1 MKLAAT
7 ILLVALN
14 CQAIDDVTAIRA
26 VIGEAA
32 GCGYADKLAV
42 AGAIRN
48 GQGKFALIGLRNTRM
63 IDRQS
68 KRTFTE
74 AARAWS
80 ESATNDA
87 SLGATHF
94 EANRFGR
101 PWWSTNMVVAART
114 ASFTFYK
121 EKK

>member
-1 MKLAAT
+1 MKLTAA
-7 ILLVALN
+7 ILLLAFN
-14 CQAIDDVTAIRA
+14 CQAIDDATAVRA
-26 VIGEAA
+26 IVGEAS
-32 GCGYADKLAV
+32 GQSYQDKLAV

-48 GQGKFALIGLRNTRM
+48 GQGKFALIGLRNRVM
-63 IDRQS
+63 IDRQP
-68 KRTFTE
+68 KRVF
-74 AARAWS
+74 ADARRAWS

-101 PWWSTNMVVAART
+101 PWWSSNMVVTVRT

-121 EKK
+121 ERK

>member
-1 MKLAAT
+1 MKLAAA
-7 ILLVALN
+7 ILFVALN
-14 CQAIDDVTAIRA
+14 CQAIDDTTAVKAI
-26 VIGEAA
+26 VGESAS
-32 GCGYADKLAV
+32 CPYADKLAV

-48 GQGKFALIGLRNTRM
+48 GQGKFALIGLRNRKM

-68 KRTFTE
+68 AQTFAE
-74 AARAWS
+74 ARRAWS
-80 ESATNDA
+80 ESAMNDT
-87 SLGATHF
+87 SHGATHF

-101 PWWSTNMVVAART
+101 PWWSSNMVVTART